1 MDQYKIISRTKEYL
15 KYLGNIPD
23 AIEAL
28 QVEIG
33 EKQELM
39 AMDPAARIAHMGNS
53 GGRSS
58 CPGSCVETE
67 AARNE
72 RLQADIDS
80 LKQQI
85 VDYRQEYDAFIE
97 IAMRN
102 KMLGSCKTT
111 KGWEALSLRYF
122 RRFSMVDIGRQMG
135 GYSSGAV
142 REWMRPVLL
151 SVGSIVKGW
160 QDGSLYYYED
170 GTYAAMT
177 QRQIKEQR
185 EIEAYHARLEAEGV
199 WKLT

>member
-1 MDQYKIISRTKEYL
+1 MDQYEIISRTKEYL

-23 AIEAL
+23 AIAAL

-33 EKQELM
+33 EKQKLT
-39 AMDPAARIAHMGNS
+39 AMDPAARIAHMGGS

-58 CPGSCVETE
+58 CPGSSVETE

-72 RLQADIDS
+72 RLQADIDG
-80 LKQQI
+80 LQQQI
-85 VDYRQEYDAFIE
+85 VGYQQEYDAFME

-102 KMLGSCKTT
+102 KMLGSRKTT

-122 RRFSMVDIGRQMG
+122 HRLSMVGIGQQMG
-135 GYSSGAV
+135 SCSPGAV

-151 SVGSIVKGW
+151 SIGSIVKGW
-160 QDGSLYYYED
+160 QDESLYYYED

-185 EIEAYHARLEAEGV
+185 EIDAYNARLEAEGV

>member
-1 MDQYKIISRTKEYL
+1 MDQYEIISRTKEYL

-23 AIEAL
+23 AIAAL

-33 EKQELM
+33 EKQKLM
-39 AMDPAARIAHMGNS
+39 AMDPAARIAHMGGS

-58 CPGSCVETE
+58 CPGSSVETE

-72 RLQADIDS
+72 RLQADIDG
-80 LKQQI
+80 LQQQI
-85 VDYRQEYDAFIE
+85 VDYQQEYDAFME

-102 KMLGSCKTT
+102 KMLGSRKTT

-122 RRFSMVDIGRQMG
+122 HRLSMVDIGHQMG
-135 GYSSGAV
+135 GCSPGAV

-151 SVGSIVKGW
+151 SVGSIVKSW
-160 QDGSLYYYED
+160 QDESLYYYED

-185 EIEAYHARLEAEGV
+185 EIDAYNARLEAEGV

>member
-1 MDQYKIISRTKEYL
+1 MDQYEIISRTKEYL

-23 AIEAL
+23 AIAAL

-33 EKQELM
+33 EKQKLM
-39 AMDPAARIAHMGNS
+39 AMDPAARIAHMGGS

-58 CPGSCVETE
+58 CPSSSVETE

-72 RLQADIDS
+72 RLQADIDG
-80 LKQQI
+80 LQQQI
-85 VDYRQEYDAFIE
+85 VDYQQEYDAFME
-97 IAMRN
+97 IAMRK
-102 KMLGSCKTT
+102 KMLGSRKTV

-122 RRFSMVDIGRQMG
+122 HRLSMVDIGQRMG
-135 GYSSGAV
+135 GCSSGAV

-160 QDGSLYYYED
+160 QDESLYYYEG
-170 GTYAAMT
+170 GTYADMT

-185 EIEAYHARLEAEGV
+185 EIDAYNARLEAEGV